1 MQPGYFLISHRV
13 TIEKQMLVHAQ
24 NLIQAQT
31 KALHP
36 DNDGA
41 WRELEP
47 QVTWYAEALQA
58 VDEDEEYPEVVE

>member
-1 MQPGYFLISHRV
+1 MTFFLISHRV
-13 TIEKQMLVHAQ
+13 TIEKQMLVKAQ

-36 DNDGA
+36 DNDHA

-47 QVTWYAEALQA
+47 QVTWYAEALQM
-58 VDEDEEYPEVVE
+58 EGEEEEYPEVVE